1 MKRMTAFLL
10 ALGALVAAGCDDR
23 ECAPNEEF
31 VVDEV
36 GSCASA
42 PRQFKLKVEGCRL
55 FLGEPRAVTGLP
67 ATGSADPN
75 GSPARDGGFLLYS
88 SDRFDPFRLC
98 RARRVEFR
106 LELSCVDGTGAPVCQ
121 ATLTEP
127 RP

>member
-1 MKRMTAFLL
+1 MKRMAAFVL
-10 ALGALVAAGCDDR
+10 ALGALVALGCEGR

-36 GSCASA
+36 GTCASA
-42 PRQFKLKVEGCRL
+42 PRQFKLKVDDCRL
-55 FLGEPRAVTGLP
+55 SLGEPRAVTGLP

-75 GSPARDGGFLLYS
+75 GNPARDGGFLLYGGDKS
-88 SDRFDPFRLC
+88 DPFRLC

-106 LELSCVDGTGAPVCQ
+106 LELSCFDGTGAPACQ

-127 RP
+127 PP